1 MGRIY
6 ACASTSRELSAPK
19 KVRMGRSKKMM
30 HTQAG
35 TASTTAPMR
44 AAEKYWFSLP
54 APVSPP
60 RRMLKRTLPPAPMS
74 RPRL

>member
-1 MGRIY
+1 MERIY

-30 HTQAG
+30 PTQAG

-44 AAEKYWFSLP
+44 AAEKY
-54 APVSPP
+54 
-60 RRMLKRTLPPAPMS
+60 
-74 RPRL
+74 